1 MWKLWLD
8 RLRPRGLGSEKLPPA
23 TLDELV
29 RREFGLKIKQ
39 RAFYDE
45 AMTHASMLDG
55 DTKGLKSNER
65 LEFLGDTALDLTV
78 ASFLFREF
86 PKDQEGALTQR
97 KSQIVNR
104 KTLNLLGEK
113 MGLPQFIQAKMRR
126 KDIQD
131 SVVGNAL
138 EALIGAIDLDHGFLR
153 TSGAILRMLKRHGA
167 DDKVHQT
174 ADFKSKL
181 LHWTQRNRKSLD
193 FIVVKE
199 YVEDGDTRYDME
211 VRVDGAVFGVG
222 SGRSKK
228 LAEQHAAHH
237 AWRTVYDRYIA
248 QRGEESSISG
258 EAAEKAIRAM
268 PTGSEDGPRVRRRG
282 PRGSGSRAK
291 KESLS
296 SAKPVGRGMPRE
308 KLAEKPAEKP
318 AEKLAEKPT
327 LGKSESGKSGMAK
340 PASEK
345 TTGGRSGRRGG
356 SPAAS
361 SPEVVPA
368 EKGQVVTA
376 ADSGAVRK
384 DRVDRAARA
393 ERLARQRAE
402 RAGGG
407 AEAKQA
413 ASEASSPQAATS
425 ENEKQGA
432 AERKSRRRPP
442 RKGPSPESEA

>member
-1 MWKLWLD
+1 MIRRWIE
-8 RLRPRGLGSEKLPPA
+8 RLRYWGGGSGHNPPK
-23 TLDELV
+23 TLDALV
-29 RREFGLKIKQ
+29 RNEFGLKIKN
-39 RAFYDE
+39 RKFYDE

-55 DTKGLKSNER
+55 DTTGLKSNER
-65 LEFLGDTALDLTV
+65 LEFLGDNALDLTV
-78 ASFLFREF
+78 ATFLFSSF

-104 KTLNLLGEK
+104 KTLNLLGER
-113 MGLPQFIQAKMRR
+113 MGLPHFIRAKMRR

-138 EALIGAIDLDHGFLR
+138 EALIGAIYLDHGFQK
-153 TSGAILRMLKRHGA
+153 TSQGILRMIKRHGA

-181 LHWTQRNRKSLD
+181 LHWSQRNRKSLD
-193 FIVVKE
+193 FKVVKE
-199 YVEDGDTRYDME
+199 YVEDGDTRYNME

-248 QRGEESSISG
+248 QRGEESSVLG

-268 PTGSEDGPRVRRRG
+268 PSGAEDGPRGRRRG

-291 KESLS
+291 KEALS

-308 KLAEKPAEKP
+308 QDR
-318 AEKLAEKPT
+318 
-327 LGKSESGKSGMAK
+327 
-340 PASEK
+340 PASS
-345 TTGGRSGRRGG
+345 GRSDGG
-356 SPAAS
+356 SRGS
-361 SPEVVPA
+361 RRPETKVQQEVPTQPTVPA
-368 EKGQVVTA
+368 VPPEMA
-376 ADSGAVRK
+376 GAVRK

-393 ERLARQRAE
+393 ARLAQE
-402 RAGGG
+402 RANPAAPKGPEAESKGSAPDG
-407 AEAKQA
+407 AADGA
-413 ASEASSPQAATS
+413 AAATP
-425 ENEKQGA
+425 A
-432 AERKSRRRPP
+432 RKPRRRP
-442 RKGPSPESEA
+442 KGDAATGGASSE

>member
-1 MWKLWLD
+1 MWKILLD
-8 RLRPRGLGSEKLPPA
+8 RLRPRGLGSEKHPPA

-29 RREFGLKIKQ
+29 RREFGLKIHQ
-39 RAFYDE
+39 RSYYDE

-55 DTKGLKSNER
+55 DTSGLKSNER

-78 ASFLFREF
+78 ASFLFRTF

-113 MGLPQFIQAKMRR
+113 MGLPQFIRAKMRR

-138 EALIGAIDLDHGFLR
+138 EALIGAIYLDHGFVR
-153 TSGAILRMLKRHGA
+153 TSAGILRMLKRHGA

-248 QRGEESSISG
+248 QRGEESSVLG

-268 PTGSEDGPRVRRRG
+268 PSGSEDGPRVRRRG

-308 KLAEKPAEKP
+308 KNQDKPSPSRSERNSGAAKSPVEKPV
-318 AEKLAEKPT
+318 
-327 LGKSESGKSGMAK
+327 
-340 PASEK
+340 
-345 TTGGRSGRRGG
+345 GGRS
-356 SPAAS
+356 AARTS
-361 SPEVVPA
+361 APLPVSPEPVKGEKQEASKVSVPA
-368 EKGQVVTA
+368 EGQ
-376 ADSGAVRK
+376 VRK

-393 ERLARQRAE
+393 ERLARERAE
-402 RAGGG
+402 SSGRDIGRGKNRGGG
-407 AEAKQA
+407 ERGSRRTGCRTKEVQA
-413 ASEASSPQAATS
+413 AAGEKKSTS
-425 ENEKQGA
+425 G
-432 AERKSRRRPP
+432 
-442 RKGPSPESEA
+442 GGD

>member
-8 RLRPRGLGSEKLPPA
+8 RLRPRGLGSEKHPPA

-39 RAFYDE
+39 RSFYDE

-55 DTKGLKSNER
+55 DTSGLKSNER

-78 ASFLFREF
+78 ASFLFRTF

-138 EALIGAIDLDHGFLR
+138 EALIGAIYLDHGFLR

-211 VRVDGAVFGVG
+211 VRVDGAVFG
-222 SGRSKK
+222 
-228 LAEQHAAHH
+228 
-237 AWRTVYDRYIA
+237 
-248 QRGEESSISG
+248 
-258 EAAEKAIRAM
+258 
-268 PTGSEDGPRVRRRG
+268 
-282 PRGSGSRAK
+282 
-291 KESLS
+291 
-296 SAKPVGRGMPRE
+296 
-308 KLAEKPAEKP
+308 
-318 AEKLAEKPT
+318 
-327 LGKSESGKSGMAK
+327 
-340 PASEK
+340 
-345 TTGGRSGRRGG
+345 
-356 SPAAS
+356 
-361 SPEVVPA
+361 
-368 EKGQVVTA
+368 
-376 ADSGAVRK
+376 
-384 DRVDRAARA
+384 
-393 ERLARQRAE
+393 
-402 RAGGG
+402 
-407 AEAKQA
+407 
-413 ASEASSPQAATS
+413 
-425 ENEKQGA
+425 
-432 AERKSRRRPP
+432 
-442 RKGPSPESEA
+442 PSPWRDQRLFGSTSLLS

>member
-1 MWKLWLD
+1 MIKRWIE
-8 RLRPRGLGSEKLPPA
+8 RLRSLGGGSGQHPPK
-23 TLDELV
+23 TLDALV
-29 RREFGLKIKQ
+29 RNEFGLKIKN
-39 RAFYDE
+39 RAYYDE

-55 DTKGLKSNER
+55 DTTGLKSNER
-65 LEFLGDTALDLTV
+65 LEFLGDNALDLTV
-78 ASFLFREF
+78 ATFLFSTF

-104 KTLNLLGEK
+104 KTLNLLGER
-113 MGLPQFIQAKMRR
+113 MGLPHFIRAKMRR

-138 EALIGAIDLDHGFLR
+138 EALIGAIYLDHGFQQ
-153 TSGAILRMLKRHGA
+153 TSQGILRMIKRHGA

-193 FIVVKE
+193 FRVVKE

-248 QRGEESSISG
+248 QRGEESSVLG

-268 PTGSEDGPRVRRRG
+268 PAGTDDGPRMRRRG

-291 KESLS
+291 KEALS
-296 SAKPVGRGMPRE
+296 SAKPVGRGIPKE
-308 KLAEKPAEKP
+308 QD
-318 AEKLAEKPT
+318 
-327 LGKSESGKSGMAK
+327 K
-340 PASEK
+340 PASS
-345 TTGGRSGRRGG
+345 GRSGGPVRDGRRPEPRPQPQLQPEVQAKPLT
-356 SPAAS
+356 PAA
-361 SPEVVPA
+361 VP
-368 EKGQVVTA
+368 G
-376 ADSGAVRK
+376 SGAVVRK

-393 ERLARQRAE
+393 ARLAEE
-402 RAGGG
+402 RAAPPAPKREESNAKGSAPSGPSEG
-407 AEAKQA
+407 EA
-413 ASEASSPQAATS
+413 AATP
-425 ENEKQGA
+425 A
-432 AERKSRRRPP
+432 RKPRRRP
-442 RKGPSPESEA
+442 KGDAVDGAASSE